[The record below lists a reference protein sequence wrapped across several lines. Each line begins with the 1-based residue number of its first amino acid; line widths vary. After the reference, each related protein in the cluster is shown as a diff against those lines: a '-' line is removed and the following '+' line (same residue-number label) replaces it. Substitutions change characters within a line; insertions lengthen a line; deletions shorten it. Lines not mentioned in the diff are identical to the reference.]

1 MANPASFAVRAPSAI
16 EINKVLRSTYA
27 LLAMTLLWSA
37 VTASVAVAIGA
48 PSFGFITLLVF
59 FGLLF
64 AVHKTAD
71 SGWGLV
77 WTFALTGFLGFSLAP
92 LLAAVLSLADG
103 GALVAQSLG
112 ITAVAFF
119 GLSIYVV
126 STKKDFSFLSGFL
139 IVGAIVIVASWVVSI
154 FYWTTLLSQVMAG
167 VGILFGCA
175 LILWQ
180 TSAVVRGEETNYIR
194 ATIGHL
200 RQPLQHLQFVVAAVR
215 DRRRRLRVSRPL
227 PKNRLR

>member
-1 MANPASFAVRAPSAI
+1 MAEARVLTARAPSAI

-37 VTASVAVAIGA
+37 ATASVSVVAGVPYLGVIPTLIG
-48 PSFGFITLLVF
+48 F

-77 WTFALTGFLGFSLAP
+77 WTFALTGFMGMSLAP
-92 LLAAVLSLADG
+92 LLGGVLGLANG

-119 GLSIYVV
+119 GLSVYTV
-126 STKKDFSFLSGFL
+126 STKRDFSFLRGFL
-139 IVGAIVIVASWVVSI
+139 VVGVIVILASVVASVFI
-154 FYWTTLLSQVMAG
+154 EFTTLMHQVLAG
-167 VGILFGCA
+167 ICILFGAA
-175 LILWQ
+175 LILWE

-194 ATIGHL
+194 ATVGIYVAIYNIFTSVLVLFGIG
-200 RQPLQHLQFVVAAVR
+200 
-215 DRRRRLRVSRPL
+215 DD
-227 PKNRLR
+227 

>member
-1 MANPASFAVRAPSAI
+1 MAEARVLTARAPSAI

-37 VTASVAVAIGA
+37 ATASVSVVAGVPYLGVIPTLIG
-48 PSFGFITLLVF
+48 F

-77 WTFALTGFLGFSLAP
+77 WTFALTGFMGMSLAP
-92 LLAAVLSLADG
+92 LLGGVLGLANG

-119 GLSIYVV
+119 GLSVYTV
-126 STKKDFSFLSGFL
+126 STKRDFSFLRGFL
-139 IVGAIVIVASWVVSI
+139 VVGVIVILASVVASLFI
-154 FYWTTLLSQVMAG
+154 EFTTLMHQVLAG
-167 VGILFGCA
+167 ICILFGAA
-175 LILWQ
+175 LILWE

-194 ATIGHL
+194 ATVGIYVGIYNMFTSILVLFGIGE
-200 RQPLQHLQFVVAAVR
+200 
-215 DRRRRLRVSRPL
+215 D
-227 PKNRLR
+227 

>member
-1 MANPASFAVRAPSAI
+1 MANPSVFAARAPSAI

-37 VTASVAVAIGA
+37 VTASVAVAIGF
-48 PSFGFITLLVF
+48 PHLGLIGLLVF

-64 AVHKTAD
+64 AVHKTVN

-77 WTFALTGFLGFSLAP
+77 WTFALTGFLGLELGP
-92 LLAAVLSLADG
+92 LLSWVLQSSAG
-103 GALVAQSLG
+103 GVLVAQSLA

-119 GLSIYVV
+119 GLSIYTIT
-126 STKKDFSFLSGFL
+126 TKRDFSFLSGFL
-139 IVGAIVIVASWVVSI
+139 VVGAIVIIASVVVS
-154 FYWTTLLSQVMAG
+154 FFWVSTLMLQVLAG
-167 VGILFGCA
+167 FCILFGAA

-194 ATIGHL
+194 ATVGIY
-200 RQPLQHLQFVVAAVR
+200 VALYNIFSSILLLFGLGG
-215 DRRRRLRVSRPL
+215 DD
-227 PKNRLR
+227 

>member
-1 MANPASFAVRAPSAI
+1 MAHPSAFAARAPSAI

-27 LLAMTLLWSA
+27 LLALTLLWSA
-37 VTASVAVAIGA
+37 VTASVSVAVGA
-48 PSFGFITLLVF
+48 PHLGFITLIVF

-64 AVHKTAD
+64 AVHKTAN

-92 LLAAVLSLADG
+92 LLSAVLSMANG

-119 GLSIYVV
+119 GLSFYTVT
-126 STKKDFSFLSGFL
+126 TKRDFSFLTGFL
-139 IVGAIVIVASWVVSI
+139 IVGFIVIVASWIVSL
-154 FYWTTLLSQVMAG
+154 FYWTTLMSQVLAG
-167 VGILFGCA
+167 ICILFGAA
-175 LILWQ
+175 LILWE

-194 ATIGHL
+194 ATVGIYVGIYNIFSSVL
-200 RQPLQHLQFVVAAVR
+200 LLFGLGG
-215 DRRRRLRVSRPL
+215 DD
-227 PKNRLR
+227 

>member
-1 MANPASFAVRAPSAI
+1 MPNAQVLTHRAPSTI

-37 VTASVAVAIGA
+37 VTASVAVAARFSGLGPI
-48 PSFGFITLLVF
+48 PTLIAF

-64 AVHKTAD
+64 AVHKTAN

-77 WTFALTGFLGFSLAP
+77 WTFALTGVMGLSLAP
-92 LLAAVLSLADG
+92 LVGAVLNLSNG

-119 GLSIYVV
+119 GLSVYTV
-126 STKKDFSFLSGFL
+126 STKRDFSFLRGFL
-139 IVGAIVIVASWVVSI
+139 VVGVIVILASVAASFFI
-154 FYWTTLLSQVMAG
+154 EFTTLMHQVLAG
-167 VGILFGCA
+167 ICILFGAA
-175 LILWQ
+175 LILWE

-194 ATIGHL
+194 ATVGIYVGLYNIFSSILLLFGIGGE
-200 RQPLQHLQFVVAAVR
+200 
-215 DRRRRLRVSRPL
+215 D
-227 PKNRLR
+227 

>member
-1 MANPASFAVRAPSAI
+1 MANPASFAARAPSAI

-27 LLAMTLLWSA
+27 LLSMTLLWSA

-48 PSFGFITLLVF
+48 PSLGLITLLVF

-64 AVHKTAD
+64 AVHKTAN

-77 WTFALTGFLGFSLAP
+77 WSFALTGFLGFSLAP
-92 LLAAVLSLADG
+92 LLTVVLSLADG

-139 IVGAIVIVASWVVSI
+139 IVGAVVIVASWVVSL

-167 VGILFGCA
+167 VGILFGSA

-194 ATIGHL
+194 ATVGIYVSLYNIFSSLLVLFGIGG
-200 RQPLQHLQFVVAAVR
+200 
-215 DRRRRLRVSRPL
+215 DD
-227 PKNRLR
+227 

>member
-1 MANPASFAVRAPSAI
+1 MAEARVLTARAPSAI

-37 VTASVAVAIGA
+37 ATASVSVVAGVPYLGVIPTLIG
-48 PSFGFITLLVF
+48 F

-77 WTFALTGFLGFSLAP
+77 WTFALTGFMGMSLAP
-92 LLAAVLSLADG
+92 LLGGVLGLANG

-119 GLSIYVV
+119 GLSVYTV
-126 STKKDFSFLSGFL
+126 STKRDFSFLRGFL
-139 IVGAIVIVASWVVSI
+139 VVGVIVILASAVASVFI
-154 FYWTTLLSQVMAG
+154 EFTTLMHQVLAG
-167 VGILFGCA
+167 ICILFGAA
-175 LILWQ
+175 LILWE

-194 ATIGHL
+194 ATVGIYVGLYNMFTSILLLFGIGE
-200 RQPLQHLQFVVAAVR
+200 
-215 DRRRRLRVSRPL
+215 D
-227 PKNRLR
+227 

>member
-1 MANPASFAVRAPSAI
+1 MANPASFAARAPSAI

-27 LLAMTLLWSA
+27 LLSMTLLWSA

-48 PSFGFITLLVF
+48 PSLGLITLLVF

-92 LLAAVLSLADG
+92 LLTAVLSLADG

-139 IVGAIVIVASWVVSI
+139 IVGAVVIVASWVVSL
-154 FYWTTLLSQVMAG
+154 FYWTTLLAQVMAG
-167 VGILFGCA
+167 VGILFGSA

-194 ATIGHL
+194 ATVGIYVSLYNIFTSLLVLFGIGG
-200 RQPLQHLQFVVAAVR
+200 
-215 DRRRRLRVSRPL
+215 DE
-227 PKNRLR
+227 

>member
-1 MANPASFAVRAPSAI
+1 MAEARVLTAHATSAI

-37 VTASVAVAIGA
+37 ATASVSVVAGV
-48 PSFGFITLLVF
+48 PYLGFIPTIIGF

-64 AVHKTAD
+64 AVYKTAD

-77 WTFALTGFLGFSLAP
+77 WTFALTGFMGMSLAP
-92 LLAAVLSLADG
+92 LLGGVLGLANG

-119 GLSIYVV
+119 GLSVYTV
-126 STKKDFSFLSGFL
+126 STKRDFSFLRGFL
-139 IVGAIVIVASWVVSI
+139 VVGVIVILASVVASLFI
-154 FYWTTLLSQVMAG
+154 EFTTLMHQVLAG
-167 VGILFGCA
+167 ICILFGAA
-175 LILWQ
+175 LILWE

-194 ATIGHL
+194 ATVGIYVGLYNMFTSILLLFGIGGE
-200 RQPLQHLQFVVAAVR
+200 
-215 DRRRRLRVSRPL
+215 D
-227 PKNRLR
+227 

>member
-1 MANPASFAVRAPSAI
+1 MADPRTFAARAPVAAV
-16 EINKVLRSTYA
+16 EVNKVLRSTYA

-37 VTASVAVAIGA
+37 ITASVAVAMA
-48 PSFGFITLLVF
+48 VPSLGLITLFVF
-59 FGLLF
+59 IGLLY
-64 AVHKTAD
+64 AVHKTAN

-92 LLAAVLSLADG
+92 LLGAVLSMANG

-126 STKKDFSFLSGFL
+126 STKRDFSFLRGFL
-139 IVGAIVIVASWVVSI
+139 LVGAIVIIASWFVG
-154 FYWTTLLSQVMAG
+154 FFFEFTTLMAQVLAG
-167 VGILFGCA
+167 VCILFGAA
-175 LILWQ
+175 LILWE

-194 ATIGHL
+194 ATVGIYVGL
-200 RQPLQHLQFVVAAVR
+200 YNIFSSVLLLFGLGG
-215 DRRRRLRVSRPL
+215 DD
-227 PKNRLR
+227 

>member
-1 MANPASFAVRAPSAI
+1 MAEARVLTAHATSAI

-37 VTASVAVAIGA
+37 VTASVSVAAGVPYLGVIPTLIG
-48 PSFGFITLLVF
+48 F

-64 AVHKTAD
+64 AVYKTAD

-77 WTFALTGFLGFSLAP
+77 WTFALTGFLGMSLAP
-92 LLAAVLSLADG
+92 LLGGVLGLANG

-119 GLSIYVV
+119 GLSVYTV
-126 STKKDFSFLSGFL
+126 STKRDFSFLHGFL
-139 IVGAIVIVASWVVSI
+139 VVGVIVILASMVAPLFIAFTTLMHQVVAGICILVGAA
-154 FYWTTLLSQVMAG
+154 F
-167 VGILFGCA
+167 
-175 LILWQ
+175 ILWQ

-194 ATIGHL
+194 ATVVIYVGLYNMFTSILLLFGIGE
-200 RQPLQHLQFVVAAVR
+200 
-215 DRRRRLRVSRPL
+215 D
-227 PKNRLR
+227 

>member
-1 MANPASFAVRAPSAI
+1 MAQARVLTARAPSAI

-37 VTASVAVAIGA
+37 ATASVSVVAGVPYLGVIPTLIG
-48 PSFGFITLLVF
+48 F

-77 WTFALTGFLGFSLAP
+77 WTFALTGFMGVTLAP
-92 LLAAVLSLADG
+92 LLSGVLGLANG
-103 GALVAQSLG
+103 GTLVAQSLG

-119 GLSIYVV
+119 CLSIYTV
-126 STKKDFSFLSGFL
+126 STKRDFSFLRGFL
-139 IVGAIVIVASWVVSI
+139 VVGVVVILASVVASI
-154 FYWTTLLSQVMAG
+154 FIEFTTLMHQVLAG
-167 VGILFGCA
+167 ICILFGAA
-175 LILWQ
+175 LILWE

-194 ATIGHL
+194 ATVGIYVGLYNMFTSILVLFGIGE
-200 RQPLQHLQFVVAAVR
+200 
-215 DRRRRLRVSRPL
+215 D
-227 PKNRLR
+227 

>member
-1 MANPASFAVRAPSAI
+1 MANPASFAAHAPSAI

-37 VTASVAVAIGA
+37 ITASVAVAMGA
-48 PSFGFITLLVF
+48 PSLGIVTLLVF

-92 LLAAVLSLADG
+92 LLSAVLSLADG

-112 ITAVAFF
+112 ITAIAFF
-119 GLSIYVV
+119 GLSVYVV

-139 IVGAIVIVASWVVSI
+139 IVGAIVIVASWVVSM
-154 FYWTTLLSQVMAG
+154 FYQSTLLSQVMAC
-167 VGILFGCA
+167 VGILFGSA

-194 ATIGHL
+194 ATVGIYVSIYNIFSSLLVLFGIG
-200 RQPLQHLQFVVAAVR
+200 
-215 DRRRRLRVSRPL
+215 DD
-227 PKNRLR
+227 

>member
-1 MANPASFAVRAPSAI
+1 MVELTARAPTTI

-27 LLAMTLLWSA
+27 LLALTLLWSA
-37 VTASVAVAIGA
+37 VTASVGVAM
-48 PSFGFITLLVF
+48 GFYLLLPHPLITLAVF

-64 AVHKTAD
+64 AVHKTAN

-77 WTFALTGFLGFSLAP
+77 WTFALTGFMGLLLAP
-92 LLAAVLSLADG
+92 LVGGVLGLANG

-119 GLSIYVV
+119 GLSAYTV
-126 STKKDFSFLSGFL
+126 TTRRDFSFLRGFL
-139 IVGAIVIVASWVVSI
+139 VVGVIVILGSWVAREFI
-154 FYWTTLLSQVMAG
+154 EFTTLMHQVLAG
-167 VGILFGCA
+167 VCILFGAA

-194 ATIGHL
+194 ATVGIY
-200 RQPLQHLQFVVAAVR
+200 VA
-215 DRRRRLRVSRPL
+215 LYNMFSSIL
-227 PKNRLR
+227 LLFGICEE